1 MYNLIY
7 DEDSLK
13 DLKKMDKQDKRFIIE
28 SMDKFISSYS
38 PSFEMELFKT
48 GKLKKL
54 KGQWTGFYRLRFRS
68 FRVIYKKYKN
78 KLVIYIVRIGNRKD
92 VYR

>member
-7 DEDSLK
+7 DEDAFK
-13 DLKKMDKQDKRFIIE
+13 DLKKMDKQDKRFIID
-28 SMDKFISSYS
+28 SMDKFILSYS
-38 PSFEMELFKT
+38 PAFEVELLKT

-54 KGQWTGFYRLRFRS
+54 KGQWVDFYRLRFRS
-68 FRVIYKKYKN
+68 FRIIYKKYKN

>member
-1 MYNLIY
+1 MYKLIY
-7 DEDSLK
+7 DDDALQ
-13 DLKKMDKQDKRFIIE
+13 DLKKMDKQDRRFIID
-28 SMDKFISSYS
+28 SMDKFITSYS
-38 PSFEMELFKT
+38 PAFEIELLKI

-54 KGQWTGFYRLRFRS
+54 KGQWRGFYRIRFRS
-68 FRVIYKKYKN
+68 FRIIYKKYKD

>member
-13 DLKKMDKQDKRFIIE
+13 DLKKMDTQDKKFIIS
-28 SMDKFISSYS
+28 SMAKFITSYS
-38 PSFEMELFKT
+38 PAFEMELFKT

-54 KGQWTGFYRLRFRS
+54 KGQWRGFYRIRFRS
-68 FRVIYKKYKN
+68 FRIIYKKYKD